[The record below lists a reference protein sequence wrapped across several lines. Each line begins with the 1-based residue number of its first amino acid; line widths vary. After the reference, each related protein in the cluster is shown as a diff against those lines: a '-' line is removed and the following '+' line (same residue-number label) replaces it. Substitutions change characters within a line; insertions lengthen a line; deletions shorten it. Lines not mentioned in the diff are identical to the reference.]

1 MADQK
6 TPRLTNEM
14 ADVMEDFLLSD
25 GWLFFMGIVDERI
38 ADRERQLRSGRCAN
52 HSEYVQV
59 CESIREAE
67 YLRDR
72 PVQLIREA
80 RMGR

>member
-1 MADQK
+1 MAHKLSFDQ
-6 TPRLTNEM
+6 
-14 ADVMEDFLLSD
+14 ADLMEEFLLSD
-25 GWLFFMGIVDERI
+25 GWLFFCTLVDERI

-52 HSEYVQV
+52 HSEYIQV

-80 RMGR
+80 RMGK

>member
-1 MADQK
+1 MA
-6 TPRLTNEM
+6 PRLSPEQ
-14 ADVMEDFLLSD
+14 ADLMEEFLYSD
-25 GWLFFMGIVDERI
+25 GWLFFSALVDERI

-80 RMGR
+80 RMGT